1 MISAVDKSNI
11 NVRDQDAARRF
22 WIETMGFSL
31 VTDEPIG
38 EEPSGARWIEVR
50 PPHSAVTLVLYSLTF
65 DASRLG
71 SLSPVLFT
79 CDDIQ
84 KTHQELTARA
94 WNSLTRRADDP
105 DAGGPPS
112 PITKATFTA
121 SANAAQTNPGS
132 HTRQHRSG

>member
-1 MISAVDKSNI
+1 MISAVDKINI
-11 NVRDQDAARRF
+11 NVRDQDAARHC
-22 WIETMGFSL
+22 WIDTMGFSL
-31 VTDEPIG
+31 ITDEPIG

-84 KTHQELTARA
+84 KTHQELTARGVEF
-94 WNSLTRRADDP
+94 P
-105 DAGGPPS
+105 DPPS
-112 PITKATFTA
+112 RRSWGWWATFTD
-121 SANAAQTNPGS
+121 NEGNLYGLG
-132 HTRQHRSG
+132 QHSTD

>member
-1 MISAVDKSNI
+1 MISAVDKINI
-11 NVRDQDAARRF
+11 NVRDQDAAKRF
-22 WIETMGFSL
+22 WVETMGFSL

-71 SLSPVLFT
+71 TLSPVLFT

-84 KTHQELTARA
+84 KTHQELTARGVEFP
-94 WNSLTRRADDP
+94 DP
-105 DAGGPPS
+105 PGLRSWGWW
-112 PITKATFTA
+112 ATFTD
-121 SANAAQTNPGS
+121 NEGNLYGLGQ
-132 HTRQHRSG
+132 RSTD